1 MSNSEISKKAK
12 IGKNVIIK
20 SFSIIE
26 DDVEIGDNVEIG
38 SNVLIAN
45 GARISDNVKI
55 HHGAVVATVPQDL
68 KFGGEVTTMEI
79 GEGTVIREFATLN
92 RGTNHSKKSVVG
104 KNCFLMAYSHV
115 AHDCVIGND
124 VIIANSVHMGGH
136 VTINDFTIIGGGV
149 VIHQFSKIGE
159 RVMVGGGF
167 RVVKDLPPYILAGG
181 YPMKYEGINVI
192 GLRRKGFTDEQVSL
206 IKKAYDEI
214 YHSELNFGDA
224 VKRIRET
231 FELTPEIMSIIN
243 FIESSERGIVKG

>member
-12 IGKNVIIK
+12 IGKNLIVK

-55 HHGAVVATVPQDL
+55 HHGAVVSTIPQDL
-68 KFGGEVTTMEI
+68 KFGGEVTTLEI
-79 GEGTVIREFATLN
+79 GEGTVVREFATLN
-92 RGTNHSKKSVVG
+92 RGTNHSKKTVVG
-104 KNCFLMAYSHV
+104 KNCFIMAYAHI

-124 VIIANSVHMGGH
+124 VIIANSVQMGGH
-136 VTINDFTIIGGGV
+136 VSIGDHSIIGGIV
-149 VIHQFSKIGE
+149 AIHQFTKIGE

-181 YPMKYEGINVI
+181 YPLKYEGINVI
-192 GLRRKGFTDEQVSL
+192 GLRRKGFTDEQISL

-214 YHSELNFGDA
+214 YNSELNFGDA
-224 VKRIRET
+224 VKKIKET
-231 FELTPEIMSIIN
+231 FEMTPEILNIVN
-243 FIESSERGIVKG
+243 FVESSERGIVKG